1 MSRCLLF
8 AASIF
13 NVDSNHTVPNKPES
27 NGILANNIVVEDIGV
42 EPMTPC
48 VQGKCSSQLS

>member
-1 MSRCLLF
+1 MNYFLWLNNDGYP
-8 AASIF
+8 SIINLYYSF
-13 NVDSNHTVPNKPES
+13 IPLKSTRWP
-27 NGILANNIVVEDIGV
+27 IVVEDIGV